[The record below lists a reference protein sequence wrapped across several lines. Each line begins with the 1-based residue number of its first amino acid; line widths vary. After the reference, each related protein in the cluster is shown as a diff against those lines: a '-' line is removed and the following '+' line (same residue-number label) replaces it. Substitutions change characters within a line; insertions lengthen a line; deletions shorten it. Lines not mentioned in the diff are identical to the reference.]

1 MKKLLAAA
9 VAAAMTMTAT
19 FAMADG
25 AIKIGEIGPLTGA
38 AAIYGTAV
46 ANGAQ
51 IAIDELNALGG
62 QQYELNAQDDEAD
75 AEKSVNAYNNL
86 LDWGAQMMLATVTTN
101 PCIAVGA
108 QAHEDRVFMLT
119 PSASSSDVTADKD
132 NVYQVCFT
140 DPAQGTAS
148 AQYIAEHK
156 LAEKVAVIY
165 NNADAYSTGIYQTF
179 DAEAKKLGLEIVAV
193 STFTD
198 DTTDFSVQ
206 VTAAKEAGADLVFL
220 PIYYTPA
227 SMILMQANAMGYAPT
242 FFGCDGMDGI
252 LAIEGF
258 DTSLAEG
265 LMMLTPFAADAKDE
279 KTVSFVTKYQEK
291 FGGVPNQFAAD
302 AYDGI
307 YALAAACHAGDS
319 GGRSDRHHDVGRRR
333 HRHQDPD
340 CRCHQG
346 WRLRQ
351 RGVNSDLSVHGFGQP
366 EPCTFVVS
374 AAFVYP
380 PFSDALTQMR

>member
-1 MKKLLAAA
+1 MKKMLAAA
-9 VAAAMTMTAT
+9 VAAVMTMSASM
-19 FAMADG
+19 AMADG

-51 IAIDELNALGG
+51 IAIDELNARGG

-108 QAHEDRVFMLT
+108 QAYEDRVFMLT
-119 PSASSSDVTADKD
+119 PSASSADVTADKD

-148 AQYIAEHK
+148 AQYISEHN
-156 LAEKVAVIY
+156 LAAKVAVIY

-179 DAEAKKLGLEIVAV
+179 DAKAKELGLDIVAV

-227 SMILMQANAMGYAPT
+227 SMILMQANTMGYAPI

-252 LAIEGF
+252 LTVEGF

-265 LMMLTPFAADAKDE
+265 LALMTPFDANASDE
-279 KTVSFVTKYQEK
+279 ATQSFVAKFKEK
-291 FGGVPNQFAAD
+291 MDGLVPNQFAAD
-302 AYDGI
+302 GYDVI
-307 YALAAACHAGDS
+307 YALYNAMTAAGITGSESASEICTALEAQFATMTIDGLTGTGMHWDENGMISKAPAA
-319 GGRSDRHHDVGRRR
+319 VVIEN
-333 HRHQDPD
+333 
-340 CRCHQG
+340 
-346 WRLRQ
+346 
-351 RGVNSDLSVHGFGQP
+351 GVYVPMG
-366 EPCTFVVS
+366 
-374 AAFVYP
+374 
-380 PFSDALTQMR
+380 

>member
-1 MKKLLAAA
+1 MKKTLSMLLAGAMLAAA
-9 VAAAMTMTAT
+9 LTGCGSSASTGSDNADSSTDSSASGAAFKLGGT
-19 FAMADG
+19 
-25 AIKIGEIGPLTGA
+25 GPLTGA

-86 LDWGAQMMLATVTTN
+86 LDWGAQMMLATDPTTH
-101 PCIAVGA
+101 CIAVGA
-108 QAHEDRVFMLT
+108 QAHEDRGFMLT

-302 AYDGI
+302 A
-307 YALAAACHAGDS
+307 
-319 GGRSDRHHDVGRRR
+319 
-333 HRHQDPD
+333 
-340 CRCHQG
+340 
-346 WRLRQ
+346 
-351 RGVNSDLSVHGFGQP
+351 
-366 EPCTFVVS
+366 
-374 AAFVYP
+374 
-380 PFSDALTQMR
+380 

>member
-1 MKKLLAAA
+1 MKKMLAAA
-9 VAAAMTMTAT
+9 VAAVMTMSASM
-19 FAMADG
+19 AMADG

-51 IAIDELNALGG
+51 IAIDELNARGG

-108 QAHEDRVFMLT
+108 QAYEDRVFMLT
-119 PSASSSDVTADKD
+119 PSASSADVTADKD

-148 AQYIAEHK
+148 AQYISEHN
-156 LAEKVAVIY
+156 LATKVAVIY

-179 DAEAKKLGLEIVAV
+179 DAKAKELGLDIVAV

-227 SMILMQANAMGYAPT
+227 SMILMQANTMGYAPI

-252 LAIEGF
+252 LDLEGF
-258 DTSLAEG
+258 DASLAEG
-265 LMMLTPFAADAKDE
+265 LMLMTPFNAWGEDE
-279 KTVSFVTKYQEK
+279 RTVKFVSEYQALA
-291 FGGVPNQFAAD
+291 GGIPNQFAAD
-302 AYDGI
+302 GYDCI
-307 YALAAACHAGDS
+307 YAIYQACQQAGVTADMGPQEVCEKLTKVFTDGSFAVDGLTGS
-319 GGRSDRHHDVGRRR
+319 GMHWQTNGEVSK
-333 HRHQDPD
+333 DP
-340 CRCHQG
+340 
-346 WRLRQ
+346 
-351 RGVNSDLSVHGFGQP
+351 
-366 EPCTFVVS
+366 VVVKVES
-374 AAFVYP
+374 GKYV
-380 PFSDALTQMR
+380 TQ

>member
-108 QAHEDRVFMLT
+108 QAHTERTFMLT
-119 PSASSSDVTADKD
+119 PSASSPDVTADKD
-132 NVYQVCFT
+132 NVFQVCFT

-206 VTAAKEAGADLVFL
+206 VTAAKEAGADLSAH
-220 PIYYTPA
+220 TPV
-227 SMILMQANAMGYAPT
+227 L
-242 FFGCDGMDGI
+242 
-252 LAIEGF
+252 
-258 DTSLAEG
+258 LAEG
-265 LMMLTPFAADAKDE
+265 KVTPVAEAAKLTGLYGVTAEAAKSGEDAIIYLSGEFFADALVLPAGMTAADVE
-279 KTVSFVTKYQEK
+279 
-291 FGGVPNQFAAD
+291 VPLRNL
-302 AYDGI
+302 GI
-307 YALAAACHAGDS
+307 YLK
-319 GGRSDRHHDVGRRR
+319 
-333 HRHQDPD
+333 
-340 CRCHQG
+340 
-346 WRLRQ
+346 
-351 RGVNSDLSVHGFGQP
+351 
-366 EPCTFVVS
+366 
-374 AAFVYP
+374 
-380 PFSDALTQMR
+380 

>member
-1 MKKLLAAA
+1 
-9 VAAAMTMTAT
+9 MTMTAT

-179 DAEAKKLGLEIVAV
+179 DAEAKKLGLEHGAYEGNELQLPAV
-193 STFTD
+193 FLLD
-198 DTTDFSVQ
+198 RGMNV
-206 VTAAKEAGADLVFL
+206 VYAHRAKNAGDMPEIADL
-220 PIYYTPA
+220 
-227 SMILMQANAMGYAPT
+227 
-242 FFGCDGMDGI
+242 
-252 LAIEGF
+252 LAK
-258 DTSLAEG
+258 L
-265 LMMLTPFAADAKDE
+265 
-279 KTVSFVTKYQEK
+279 
-291 FGGVPNQFAAD
+291 
-302 AYDGI
+302 
-307 YALAAACHAGDS
+307 
-319 GGRSDRHHDVGRRR
+319 
-333 HRHQDPD
+333 
-340 CRCHQG
+340 
-346 WRLRQ
+346 
-351 RGVNSDLSVHGFGQP
+351 
-366 EPCTFVVS
+366 
-374 AAFVYP
+374 
-380 PFSDALTQMR
+380 

>member
-1 MKKLLAAA
+1 MKKLLAAT

-86 LDWGAQMMLATVTTN
+86 LDWGAQMRLATVTTN

-119 PSASSSDVTADKD
+119 PSASSADGTADKD

-179 DAEAKKLGLEIVAV
+179 DAEAKKLGL
-193 STFTD
+193 
-198 DTTDFSVQ
+198 
-206 VTAAKEAGADLVFL
+206 L
-220 PIYYTPA
+220 
-227 SMILMQANAMGYAPT
+227 
-242 FFGCDGMDGI
+242 
-252 LAIEGF
+252 
-258 DTSLAEG
+258 
-265 LMMLTPFAADAKDE
+265 
-279 KTVSFVTKYQEK
+279 
-291 FGGVPNQFAAD
+291 
-302 AYDGI
+302 
-307 YALAAACHAGDS
+307 
-319 GGRSDRHHDVGRRR
+319 
-333 HRHQDPD
+333 
-340 CRCHQG
+340 
-346 WRLRQ
+346 
-351 RGVNSDLSVHGFGQP
+351 
-366 EPCTFVVS
+366 
-374 AAFVYP
+374 
-380 PFSDALTQMR
+380 